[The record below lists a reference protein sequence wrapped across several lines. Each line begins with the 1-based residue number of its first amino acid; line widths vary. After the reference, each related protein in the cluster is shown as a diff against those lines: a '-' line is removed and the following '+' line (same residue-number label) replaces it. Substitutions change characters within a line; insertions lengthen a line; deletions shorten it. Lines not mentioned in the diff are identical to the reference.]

1 MSGRAAIINR
11 DTIQLPVSRRRPNPF
26 FEFGPRPFREAR
38 LRAYI
43 VRQHRL
49 GRPLLEILGDPYVGR
64 CGNEGFCWTVLRDP
78 RTIEAL
84 RRNDSQAIA
93 RSSAELGYRP

>member
-1 MSGRAAIINR
+1 M
-11 DTIQLPVSRRRPNPF
+11 LVSRMRANPF